1 MSLKSWWNSFFQEPD
16 LSKSGQAP
24 SEDSRTMEGTQ
35 EPDQAISEPVTSFL
49 EVYKANPK
57 RFKVKVTKEASGV
70 HFDIKKYSLID
81 KVENKTFSV
90 NRTTFVYNSCSS
102 WVKGLN
108 TKWATEEEIVF
119 VYQVISDERLERLME
134 IKRKR
139 HAEERDRLTKL
150 YKGE

>member
-1 MSLKSWWNSFFQEPD
+1 MNIKSWWNSFFQDPD

-35 EPDQAISEPVTSFL
+35 EPDQVISEPVISFL

-57 RFKVKVTKEASGV
+57 RFKAKASTEHSGI
-70 HFDIKKYSLID
+70 HFSIEKYCLVD

-90 NRTTFVYNSCSS
+90 NRTIFMYGDCDS
-102 WVKGLN
+102 WVKGVN
-108 TKWATEEEIVF
+108 TKWATEEEIDF
-119 VYQVISDERLERLME
+119 VYQVISDERVNRLMS

-139 HAEERDRLTKL
+139 HAEERARLTKL
-150 YKGE
+150 YKG